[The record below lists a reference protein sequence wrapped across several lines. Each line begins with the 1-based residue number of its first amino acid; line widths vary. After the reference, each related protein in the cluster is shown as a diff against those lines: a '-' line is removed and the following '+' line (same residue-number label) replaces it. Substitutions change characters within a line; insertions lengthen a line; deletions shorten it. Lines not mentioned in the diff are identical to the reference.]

1 MLLLDVASEFDRR
14 LIRGLVRYSR
24 ENGDWQFFRVPLPLQ
39 YKSVDGSGA
48 HIVNLARNW
57 GANAIVGRWLC
68 NDTSLLSSLGIPVV
82 IQNYR
87 ERSRE
92 FSNLTG
98 DYVGTGKIAAQYFQS
113 AGMPHFAYFGVG
125 DVIWSEER
133 REGFVRELADAGH
146 EVDCMMIEQTVLHE
160 REQVGR
166 WLRNLPKP
174 VGLFCC
180 DDAHALSISEVC
192 RAEGISIPGD
202 ISLLGVDNDEL
213 LCGISD
219 PEISSI
225 NLDVEHAGYLLG
237 KRIHSRLQENSRE
250 PFSIV
255 VKPGAITFRAST
267 GVRSVSDPYVQK
279 VIEFILVHFAEDIT
293 LEDVLSQV
301 PLSRRSMELRFKK
314 EMAPMTLH
322 RFLLY
327 CRVEHFAR
335 LLASSDRPIPELAV
349 RSGLA
354 GDSNLS
360 RTFRRFMN
368 CSPQEYRQRVRN
380 RSQGSFAI

>member
-1 MLLLDVASEFDRR
+1 MIKLMLLLDVASEFDRR

-24 ENGDWQFFRVPLPLQ
+24 ENGGWLFFRVPLPLQ
-39 YKSVDGSGA
+39 YESLDGKGA
-48 HIVNLARNW
+48 HIIDLARNW

-68 NDTSLLSSLGIPVV
+68 SDTSLLSSLGVPVV

-98 DYVGTGKIAAQYFQS
+98 DYIGTGKIAAQYFRS
-113 AGMPHFAYFGVG
+113 AGLPHFAYFGVRE
-125 DVIWSEER
+125 VVWSEER
-133 REGFVRELADAGH
+133 KDGFVQELAAAG
-146 EVDCMMIEQTVLHE
+146 EVADCLMIEQTDLHE
-160 REQVGR
+160 RERIGR
-166 WLRNLPKP
+166 WLKELPKP

-180 DDAHALSISEVC
+180 DDAHALSISEIC
-192 RAEGISIPGD
+192 QAENVSIPGD

-213 LCGISD
+213 ICGISD

-237 KRIHSRLQENSRE
+237 KRIHAQLQENSRE
-250 PFSIV
+250 PFSVV

-314 EMAPMTLH
+314 EMAPMTMH

-335 LLASSDRPIPELAV
+335 LLASTDRPIPELAM

-354 GDSNLS
+354 GDSNIS
-360 RTFRRFMN
+360 RTFRRFMS

-380 RSQGSFAI
+380 CP